1 MPGIKTEISRFFK
14 NEYSRMVSYVRQR
27 IDDMAS
33 RDSEDI
39 VQDVMLRVFE
49 AAHVSAPVENL
60 AAYIYSSLRNRIIDV
75 LRKKEPALS
84 LDEPSGS
91 GRDLL
96 IMDLL
101 VDISSNT
108 ERDFFISGLKER
120 LYRALDELHDDERA
134 LIIMNDFE
142 GKTFRE
148 ISFESGI
155 PMGTLLSRK
164 KRAMEKIKLK
174 LLNCS
179 SYMEDINDT
188 LS

>member
-14 NEYSRMVSYVRQR
+14 DEYSRMNNYVKQR

-39 VQDVMLRVFE
+39 IQDVMLRVFE

-75 LRKKEPALS
+75 LRKKEPDLS
-84 LDEPSGS
+84 LDEPPWN
-91 GRDLL
+91 GRNLLL
-96 IMDLL
+96 IDMLE
-101 VDISSNT
+101 DISSNT
-108 ERDFFISGLKER
+108 ERDFFISGVKEK
-120 LYRALDELHDDERA
+120 LYKALDELDDDDRA

-142 GKTFRE
+142 GRTFRE
-148 ISFESGI
+148 ISLESGI

-174 LLNCS
+174 LLNRS
-179 SYMEDINDT
+179 LFMEDINDT